1 MQNYERLTLELIGE
15 GLTPKARYERMQF
28 LLHVYKNFLR
38 VKETI
43 EFDLEM
49 LGFDN
54 QEKHLYAEKIYNIL
68 IGKTP

>member
-1 MQNYERLTLELIGE
+1 MENYEQLTLNLIGE
-15 GLTPKARYERMQF
+15 GMTPKSRYERMQF
-28 LLHVYKNFLR
+28 LIECYKNFMR
-38 VKETI
+38 VKETL

-54 QEKHLYAEKIYNIL
+54 QEKHMYAEKIYNIL